1 MNILNRP
8 SMDDESERFTPQVE
22 NQDDIESLQR
32 AATPEGTTQH
42 SDTEQG
48 QERKTKSIWSPVRR
62 FICGTP
68 KILSFSRSA
77 TPDFEPRLPCPFVNS
92 SREPFYCKNSQIGRP
107 EDPDH
112 NSTPGE
118 EELTC
123 SDEEEHEEII
133 YPNCTPTPTPRKLT
147 PRTPPPQLSGMCE
160 PQRKISCCSG
170 PLKRRLRRAR
180 RDICAVKSHGMPN
193 RNPSKRLP
201 KSKQQKKKP
210 PWMANY
216 RVDPGIWCFLKKY
229 RRDNPNQCL
238 EEMLVSSLSEFT
250 ATSIVQAIT
259 DEMSDDDD
267 YYKSS
272 ADDSDGSFRD
282 AASIARSLSTDSL
295 QSIHSIN
302 KSGPATSIISRPK
315 EPIARICNE
324 SCKLPT
330 SVCSLSTRNKL
341 PVPGQRMRYQTPPPA
356 PKGGRDPF
364 CTSTPERDPCGN
376 TCENQSKKCPP
387 PPACGRI
394 NRDDVS
400 FKLESGTIKCRIVG
414 GV

>member
-1 MNILNRP
+1 MNTLNRA
-8 SMDDESERFTPQVE
+8 SMDAECERFTPQVE

-32 AATPEGTTQH
+32 AATSEKTPQH

-68 KILSFSRSA
+68 KLVSFSRSA
-77 TPDFEPRLPCPFVNS
+77 TPEFEPRLSCPFVNS
-92 SREPFYCKNSQIGRP
+92 SPEPRYCKNSQFGRI
-107 EDPDH
+107 EDRDH

-133 YPNCTPTPTPRKLT
+133 YPDCTPTPTPRQL
-147 PRTPPPQLSGMCE
+147 TPPPQLSGMCDA
-160 PQRKISCCSG
+160 QRKTSCCSG
-170 PLKRRLRRAR
+170 HQKRRLHRAR
-180 RDICAVKSHGMPN
+180 REICGVKSHGMPK
-193 RNPSKRLP
+193 RTPSRRLL
-201 KSKQQKKKP
+201 KSKPEKKKP

-229 RRDNPNQCL
+229 RKDNPNQCL
-238 EEMLVSSLSEFT
+238 EDMLVSSLSEFT

-259 DEMSDDDD
+259 NEMSDEDD

-272 ADDSDGSFRD
+272 ADESEGSFRD
-282 AASIARSLSTDSL
+282 AASIARSLSTDSQ
-295 QSIHSIN
+295 QSIPSIN
-302 KSGPATSIISRPK
+302 KSGPAPSIFSRPK

-324 SCKLPT
+324 TCKLPT

-341 PVPGQRMRYQTPPPA
+341 PVPEQRIRYQTPPPA
-356 PKGGRDPF
+356 PRGGRDPF
-364 CTSTPERDPCGN
+364 CTSTPERDQCGN
-376 TCENQSKKCPP
+376 TFKNQSKKCPP
-387 PPACGRI
+387 PPPCGRI

-400 FKLESGTIKCRIVG
+400 VKLQGGTIKCGIVG